1 MRSSSADAIEVVIP
15 AGSVALQGI
24 LTLPPGA
31 GALVLFAHGTGSSRH
46 SPRNQYVAAELNR
59 CGMGTLLM
67 DLLMPE
73 EDQVQA
79 IRFDVGLLA
88 MRLAQATDWVTRQQG
103 VPPRLGYFGASIGA
117 AASIRAASQ
126 SPIPIHAIVS
136 RGGRVDLAGADAL
149 ARLLAPTMLIVGG
162 LDVSV
167 IERNGLA
174 FAQLKCQKKLV
185 IVPGAS
191 HLFEEPGALESVARL
206 AAQWFERYLGKA
218 SP

>member
-1 MRSSSADAIEVVIP
+1 MRSGSDAIEVVIP
-15 AGSVALQGI
+15 AGGVALQGI

-59 CGMGTLLM
+59 CGMATLLM
-67 DLLMPE
+67 DLLLPE
-73 EDQVQA
+73 EDEVHA
-79 IRFDVGLLA
+79 VRFDVELLA
-88 MRLAQATDWVTRQQG
+88 TRLAQATSWVAQHHA
-103 VPPRLGYFGASIGA
+103 VPRLFGYFGASIGA

-136 RGGRVDLAGADAL
+136 RGGRVDLAGPDAL
-149 ARLLAPTMLIVGG
+149 AKLRAPTMLIIGG

-167 IERNGLA
+167 IERNESA
-174 FAQLKCQKKLV
+174 FALLTCSKKLV

-218 SP
+218 PP

>member
-1 MRSSSADAIEVVIP
+1 MRSHSDAIEVVIR
-15 AGSVALQGI
+15 AGGVDLQGI

-31 GALVLFAHGTGSSRH
+31 SALVLFAHGTGSSRH

-59 CGMGTLLM
+59 CGMATLLM
-67 DLLMPE
+67 DLLLPE

-79 IRFDVGLLA
+79 IRFDVELLA
-88 MRLAQATDWVTRQQG
+88 ARLAHATNWVAQQQAMPLRF
-103 VPPRLGYFGASIGA
+103 GYFGASVGG
-117 AASIRAASQ
+117 AASIRAACQ

-136 RGGRVDLAGADAL
+136 RGGRVDLAGPDAL
-149 ARLLAPTMLIVGG
+149 AKLLAPTMLIIGG
-162 LDVSV
+162 LDLSV
-167 IERNGLA
+167 LERNESA
-174 FAQLKCQKKLV
+174 FAQLTCTKKLV

-206 AAQWFERYLGKA
+206 AAQWFERYLCQA